1 MTLKIEC
8 GFNVASFG
16 SLKITVSGTP
26 VTISSGKFCHQD
38 ISSVDGAS
46 EYTALED
53 AINAALTTAGVT
65 SINVAYQSTGS
76 GNDGYYRIN
85 RVSGFPNVVVGADE
99 EDAAHARMGQVLGFQ
114 SSPGVLA
121 GNPLGDALPYF
132 TILSE
137 MGGKSADSDDYEAAS
152 YSEDSEAE
160 DGSAYGISTTGRAI
174 YADWTCRMEPREVV
188 FEREAMSAVPWT
200 WQHFYQHCA
209 VVHPFLVSDDFGDE
223 TVHKLRAGEDRF
235 KPAHVQPDWRDLF
248 DLSVKTR
255 VLGRL

>member
-16 SLKITVSGTP
+16 SLKITVDATD

-53 AINAALTTAGVT
+53 AINAALSTAGVT
-65 SINVAYQSTGS
+65 TVTVEYLST
-76 GNDGYYRIN
+76 GYYRLN
-85 RVSGFPNVVVGADE
+85 RVSGTPSVTCGADE
-99 EDAAHARMGQVLGFQ
+99 ADAAHARMGQVLGFQ
-114 SSPGVLA
+114 SSPGTIGA
-121 GNPLGDALPYF
+121 TENGDALPYF
-132 TILSE
+132 SLLSE
-137 MGGKSADSDDYEAAS
+137 MGGKSADSDDYEATS

-160 DGSAYGISTTGRAI
+160 DGSAFGISTTGRAI
-174 YADWTCRMEPREVV
+174 YADWMCRMEPRAVV
-188 FEREAMSAVPWT
+188 YEREATAAVPWT
-200 WQHFYQHCA
+200 WQHFYRHCA

-235 KPAHVQPDWRDLF
+235 KPAHVQPDFRDLF

>member
-8 GFNVASFG
+8 GFNVDAFG
-16 SLKITVSGTP
+16 SLKITVDATV
-26 VTISSGKFCHQD
+26 VTITTGKFCHQD

-46 EYTALED
+46 EYSALED

-65 SINVAYQSTGS
+65 SINVAYQGTGS

-85 RVSGFPNVVVGADE
+85 RLSGFPNVVFGADE
-99 EDAAHARMGQVLGFQ
+99 ADAAHVRMGQVLGFQ
-114 SSPGVLA
+114 SSPGVLS

-132 TILSE
+132 TILAE
-137 MGGKSADSDDYEAAS
+137 MGGKSGDSDDYEAPS

-160 DGSAYGISTTGRAI
+160 DGSAFGIATTGRAV
-174 YADWTCRMEPREVV
+174 YSDWICRFEPRAVV
-188 FEREAMSAVPWT
+188 YAREATAAVPWT
-200 WQHFYQHCA
+200 WQHFYRHCA
-209 VVHPFLVSDDFGDE
+209 VVHPFLVTDDYGDE

-235 KPAHVQPDWRDLF
+235 KPARVQPDWRDVL
-248 DLSVKTR
+248 DVSVKTR